1 MDLDATVPSDP
12 PRVRPDDAPANN
24 PDGDVALRRL
34 LDTHETGL
42 RRLFGGYVE
51 GAAVD
56 RLVDETFAVA
66 RREWDA
72 RPVGAADEWLFDI
85 AHARLRHARRAQ
97 LRRRLT
103 LRGR

>member
-1 MDLDATVPSDP
+1 MDLDALAPFDSR
-12 PRVRPDDAPANN
+12 RVRPNDPLTSH
-24 PDGDVALRRL
+24 PSSDGELRRL
-34 LDTHETGL
+34 RQTYETGL

-66 RREWDA
+66 RRDWDA
-72 RPVGAADEWLFDI
+72 RPVGEADEWLFDI
-85 AHARLRHARRAQ
+85 AHTHLRHARRAR

-103 LRGR
+103 LRRR